1 VKLGPINLSA
11 LNLRE
16 RLQSLEERERR
27 LLGIAALI
35 VGVGIVLV
43 GPIALVAVAHGKRSD
58 VEAVRAAITTIED
71 QSDAIQHAKL
81 EKAALAERYKKPAP
95 QLQAFL
101 AKLASDVG
109 VEIPESQDRQLV
121 PRGKRFDERSTKVT
135 LRKVGMLKLVKF
147 LEKIELSGH
156 PIKVSQIDI
165 RKRAD
170 PDAYDVDL
178 VVSAFD
184 RKAPEPKPGAKN
196 DKDGGAPESSSE
208 AAPGAAPEE
217 GASPKKEGEE

>member
-1 VKLGPINLSA
+1 LNLRA

-43 GPIALVAVAHGKRSD
+43 GPITFIAVLHGKRSD
-58 VEAVRAAITTIED
+58 VEAVRTAITSIED
-71 QSDAIQHAKL
+71 QSDMIQRAKL
-81 EKAALAERYKKPAP
+81 EKAALSERYKKPAP

-101 AKLASDVG
+101 AKLASDAG

-184 RKAPEPKPGAKN
+184 RKAPEVKPGAKS
-196 DKDGGAPESSSE
+196 DKDGGAPDASSE
-208 AAPGAAPEE
+208 ATPGSTTEE
-217 GASPKKEGEE
+217 GASPKSGKEGEEP